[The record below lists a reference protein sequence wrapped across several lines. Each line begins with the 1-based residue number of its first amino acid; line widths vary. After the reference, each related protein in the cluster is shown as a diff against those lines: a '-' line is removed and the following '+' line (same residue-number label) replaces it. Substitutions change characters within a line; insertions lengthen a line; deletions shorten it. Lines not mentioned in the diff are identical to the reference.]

1 MKKKDTIKTYS
12 KSYTKNIYSIMIIA
26 SLSISLAVII
36 TGVLGYS
43 STKSSLIKKAKSQ
56 DIVYIVK
63 SMASKIDG
71 RISRAMETSYIF
83 ARDPSNIEWVSDE
96 EKNKELGKTVL
107 KKVNDIADT
116 YDYSNFFITGVKTK
130 HYYYAEKSTNK
141 HSDESYA
148 VLSESNKAD
157 KWFYNFLAAKK
168 GIELNVDYNR
178 LMDNYY
184 LFINVV
190 MGKIDN
196 PAGICGVG
204 LSLND
209 IAKEFREFKF
219 GEKSNLWMI
228 DEKGTIQLSD
238 KRTDI
243 GKTYGKLLPKDVI
256 NQIKN
261 QTKKGTENIN
271 VAQYVNSNKE
281 TIDYA
286 YCKLSSCN
294 WILFYQIPRNESISL
309 ISSLKANT
317 IVTVA
322 IVLIC
327 FVILFYFVSKKI
339 ANPYKQAMLMNKELE
354 SKVNIRTQELKE
366 SNQKIIDS
374 IEYAK
379 RLQESIL
386 PSKPDMEKT
395 FKDSCVIWRPRDI
408 VGGDFFWFREIGD
421 TIVLAIGDCT
431 GHGVPGAL
439 MTMTVNAILH
449 NIVTTVNKD
458 DPSVILKLLHSKLR
472 EALNKT
478 SNPQSAD
485 DGLDIAVF
493 CIKNKTTLLYAGAN
507 IALYIKKTDGVTI
520 LNPQS
525 KGIGYSYI
533 EINNAMCSESI
544 IIDEDDIFIASTDGF
559 LHQNGGQKNYPFGKK
574 RLYNM
579 INECTNTDLCSMQKE
594 FEDILE
600 EYMNGNEQRDDITV
614 LGFKVK

>member
-1 MKKKDTIKTYS
+1 MKNKDTDKNYRRA
-12 KSYTKNIYSIMIIA
+12 YTKNIYTIIIIA

-43 STKSSLIKKAKSQ
+43 NTKSSLIKKAKAQ
-56 DIVYIVK
+56 DIVFIVK
-63 SMASKIDG
+63 SMASKVDG
-71 RISRAMETSYIF
+71 RIDRALETSYIF
-83 ARDPSNIEWVSDE
+83 ARDPSNIEWVSGE
-96 EKNKELGKTVL
+96 EKNKELGKLVL
-107 KKVNDIADT
+107 KKIHDITFT
-116 YDYSNFFITGVKTK
+116 YDYSNFSITSLKTR
-130 HYYYAEKSTNK
+130 HYYYSEKASPGHNNEDYTT
-141 HSDESYA
+141 
-148 VLSESNKAD
+148 LSENGSQD
-157 KWFYNFLAAKK
+157 EWYRNFLANKK
-168 GIELNVDYNR
+168 EIQLNVDYDRTMN
-178 LMDNYY
+178 NTY
-184 LFINVV
+184 LFINAA
-190 MGKIDN
+190 MGNVNN

-209 IAKEFREFKF
+209 IAKEFRESKF
-219 GEKSNLWMI
+219 GEKSSLWMV

-238 KRTDI
+238 KINDI
-243 GKTYGKLLPKDVI
+243 GKKYGKLLPQDVI

-354 SKVNIRTQELKE
+354 SKVNIRTRELKE

-386 PSKPDMEKT
+386 PSKTDMEKA
-395 FKDSCVIWRPRDI
+395 FKDSFVIWRPRDI
-408 VGGDFFWFREIGD
+408 VGGDFYWLREIND
-421 TIVLAIGDCT
+421 TIVFAVGDCT
-431 GHGVPGAL
+431 GHGVPGAF

-449 NIVTTVNKD
+449 NIVTTINKE
-458 DPSVILKLLHSKLR
+458 DPCIILKELHIKLR

-478 SNPQSAD
+478 SDPQSAD
-485 DGLDIAVF
+485 EGLDIAVF
-493 CIKNKTTLLYAGAN
+493 CIKNKSVLLYAGAN
-507 IALYIKKTDGVTI
+507 IGLYIKNDSGVTV
-520 LNPQS
+520 LSPQS
-525 KGIGYSYI
+525 KGVGYSYV
-533 EINNAMCSESI
+533 EINEAMLSESI
-544 IIDEDDIFIASTDGF
+544 TIQEDDIFIACTDGF
-559 LHQNGGQKNYPFGKK
+559 LHQNGGSKNYPFGKK

-579 INECTNTDLCSMQKE
+579 VSECKKSDLRSIEEE
-594 FEDILE
+594 FEAALDK
-600 EYMNGNEQRDDITV
+600 YMNGNEQRDDIT
-614 LGFKVK
+614 LAGFRIK